1 MDPRTPAGDPGSHT
15 PAPQASNQMPSLEV
29 AGPEIIMPKVRLV
42 NLHLVTSEI
51 DAPCSFWVG
60 LAPQGTHAPAK
71 LMDLTSIGTL
81 LTEAAKNGVSDGG
94 PLMLSDTSVSPPRYV
109 YLLPLPSESLVERAQ
124 WIHDLVSTVRS
135 WSPDSAGF
143 YIAPDLLEAPLAIEL
158 LLAVLTESVHL
169 APTRDY
175 YLLTG
180 AYGLNSLLNAAL
192 RLKNDLDTDKLNL
205 HVFH

>member
-1 MDPRTPAGDPGSHT
+1 MDPRTPTSESAITPSAGAGLV
-15 PAPQASNQMPSLEV
+15 ANQDG
-29 AGPEIIMPKVRLV
+29 GPEINLPKVRLV
-42 NLHLVTSEI
+42 SLHLVATEL

-60 LAPQGTHAPAK
+60 LAPEGKQAPAK
-71 LMDLTSIGTL
+71 LMDLSNIGNL
-81 LTEAAKNGVSDGG
+81 LTQAATDGVIDGG

-109 YLLPLPSESLVERAQ
+109 YLLPLPSDSLVARAQ

-135 WSPDSAGF
+135 WSPEGAGF
-143 YIAPDLLEAPLAIEL
+143 YIAPELIEVPKAIEL
-158 LLAVLTESVHL
+158 LLAVLSEAIEQ

-192 RLKNDLDTDKLNL
+192 RLKADLDTDKLTL